1 MPPPPTSAATLQWLS
16 LVAIIWLQSVNGTN
30 TTFPAY
36 SSQLKNLLSLSQLQ
50 LNNLAFAS
58 DAGKL
63 FGFISGFAA
72 LHLPLPLVLL
82 AGSLLGL
89 AGYGAQYLFLTGTI
103 ITSLSYPQ
111 IFLLT
116 VLAGNSICWIN
127 TVCYVVA
134 VRNFPAANQPL
145 TVGIS
150 TAYQGLS
157 AKIYTVFA
165 AAVFPAASKN
175 PAEAYLLLSSLLPLL
190 VTTFTAPLLRDGGAE
205 REMEGGGVVAIFLV
219 TIATGVYSV
228 VSSLTFFPM
237 SPSRG
242 AVGISAFLLAPLAV
256 PIVIKLRRELNVA
269 GKKKGS
275 TRIYTMNYG
284 EEIDIGRVENGV
296 AEGTRGGGEG
306 GEAKLPMEMAVTAIS
321 DEGKSGGENKEGFVG
336 VGVMVKRVEFWVYF
350 GAYLCGPTIG
360 LVFLN
365 NLGQIAESRGEL
377 RTASLVALSSSFGF
391 FGRLVPS
398 FLDYFLARSRCK
410 ISRPASIAALMAP
423 MAAAF
428 FLLVINTTASFNHVA
443 LYVSTA
449 VIGVC
454 TGAITSISVSTTS
467 DLFGTANFSL
477 NHNIVVANIPLGSFA
492 FGYLAAFFY
501 HREGGG
507 GGKCMGMLC
516 YRDTF
521 VIWGSLCGFGT
532 LLALVLHARTRKLY
546 SQTVLA
552 T

>member
-1 MPPPPTSAATLQWLS
+1 MPPPTSAATLQWLS

-63 FGFISGFAA
+63 FGFISGVAA

-89 AGYGAQYLFLTGTI
+89 AGYGTQYLFLTGTF

-134 VRNFPAANQPL
+134 VRNFPAGHQPL
-145 TVGIS
+145 AVGLS

-165 AAVFPAASKN
+165 AAVFPRSKN

-190 VTTFTAPLLRDGGAE
+190 VTTFTAPLLRNGGAE
-205 REMEGGGVVAIFLV
+205 WGPVEMGRGGVVAMFLV
-219 TIATGVYSV
+219 TIAT
-228 VSSLTFFPM
+228 
-237 SPSRG
+237 
-242 AVGISAFLLAPLAV
+242 
-256 PIVIKLRRELNVA
+256 

-275 TRIYTMNYG
+275 TRIHTMNYV
-284 EEIDIGRVENGV
+284 EEIENGV
-296 AEGTRGGGEG
+296 VEGGGET
-306 GEAKLPMEMAVTAIS
+306 KLPMETAVATIS
-321 DEGKSGGENKEGFVG
+321 DEGKSCGDVSGDEKEGFVG

-365 NLGQIAESRGEL
+365 NLGQIAESRGEV
-377 RTASLVALSSSFGF
+377 RTSSLVALSSSFGF

-410 ISRPASIAALMAP
+410 MISRPASIAALMAP

>member
-1 MPPPPTSAATLQWLS
+1 MPPPPTSATLQWLS

-89 AGYGAQYLFLTGTI
+89 AGYGAQYLFLTGTF

-134 VRNFPAANQPL
+134 VRNFPAGHQPL
-145 TVGIS
+145 AVGLS

-157 AKIYTVFA
+157 AKIYTVLA
-165 AAVFPAASKN
+165 AAIFPSSKN

-190 VTTFTAPLLRDGGAE
+190 VTTFTAPLLRNGEVEWGPI
-205 REMEGGGVVAIFLV
+205 EMGRGGVVAMFLV

-228 VSSLTFFPM
+228 ISSLTFISRTM

-242 AVGISAFLLAPLAV
+242 TIGISIFLSAPLAV
-256 PIVIKLRRELNVA
+256 PVAIKLWERHVA

-275 TRIYTMNYG
+275 TRIHTMNYV
-284 EEIDIGRVENGV
+284 EEIENGV
-296 AEGTRGGGEG
+296 VEGGGET
-306 GEAKLPMEMAVTAIS
+306 KLPMETAVATIS
-321 DEGKSGGENKEGFVG
+321 GEGKSGGDVSGDEKEGFVG

-377 RTASLVALSSSFGF
+377 RTSSLVALSSSFGF

-410 ISRPASIAALMAP
+410 MMISRPASIAALMAP

-507 GGKCMGMLC
+507 GGGGKCMGMLC

-532 LLALVLHARTRKLY
+532 LLALVLHARTRKMY